1 MPKVC
6 LFGALPASRRYG
18 SRVHETEVILG
29 LVAVVAALA
38 ALARRIGMPYPILMV
53 VAGMAIGW
61 IPGVP
66 RIELEPE
73 IVFLVFLPP
82 LLYVAASFTSIR
94 DFRANTRPIGLLAIG
109 LVLFTIGTV
118 AAVAH
123 WAIPGLGWPVAF
135 ALGAIIAPP
144 DAIAAT
150 AILQRVGAP
159 KRLVTI
165 LEGESLLNDAT
176 ALVAY
181 RLALAAAVS
190 GSFSI
195 GEAGFRFVTVA
206 AGGVVLGL
214 AVAIAVTWVR
224 RRVTDTPISITVGLL
239 TPYVAYLPAEQI
251 GASGVLAAVTAG
263 LYLGRHV
270 SRDLSSETRITGAA
284 VWQMIV
290 FVLNGLVFTLIGLQL
305 PGIVQRLDGIPAGTL
320 LGVGGLVSLTAIA
333 TRFVWMFPATYLPR
347 VVSASLR
354 RRDPNPPW
362 QWAVVLA
369 WAGMRGAVSLAAA
382 LALPHDIP
390 QRDLLIFVT
399 FCVIASTLVGQGL
412 TLPLLIRRLGVV
424 RSDDTGHEE
433 ARARAATAEAALARL
448 EDRRSDWASHGELL
462 DALQARYA
470 HQATHAEAHRDG
482 QLGGPEQELLE
493 HRQIRRALIDAERE
507 SAADLHAR
515 AAISDE
521 VRRRIERDLDLE
533 ELRAEG

>member
-1 MPKVC
+1 M
-6 LFGALPASRRYG
+6 L
-18 SRVHETEVILG
+18 LG
-29 LVAVVAALA
+29 LLAVVAALA
-38 ALARRIGMPYPILMV
+38 ALARRIGIPYPILMV

-61 IPGVP
+61 IPGIP
-66 RIELEPE
+66 RVELEPE

-94 DFRANTRPIGLLAIG
+94 DFRANTRPIGLLAVG

-123 WAIPGLGWPVAF
+123 WAMPGIGWPVAF
-135 ALGAIIAPP
+135 ALGAIVAPP

-150 AILQRVGAP
+150 AVLQRVGAP

-181 RLALAAAVS
+181 RLALAAAIS
-190 GSFSI
+190 GSFSLA
-195 GEAGFRFVTVA
+195 EAGLRFVAVA
-206 AGGVVLGL
+206 AGGVLVGL
-214 AVAIAVTWVR
+214 AVGIAVTWLR
-224 RRVTDTPISITVGLL
+224 RRVIDTPISITVGLL
-239 TPYVAYLPAEQI
+239 TPYVAYLPAEQL

-263 LYLGRHV
+263 LYLGRHA
-270 SRDLSSETRITGAA
+270 SRVLSSETRVAGAA
-284 VWQMIV
+284 VWQMLV

-305 PGIVQRLDGIPAGTL
+305 PGIVQRLEGVPFGTL
-320 LGVGGLVSLTAIA
+320 LGVGGVVSLTAIV

-390 QRDLLIFVT
+390 ERDLLIFVT
-399 FCVIASTLVGQGL
+399 FCVIATTLVGQGL
-412 TLPLLIRRLGVV
+412 TLPLVIRGLGVV
-424 RSDDTGHEE
+424 RADDSGHEE
-433 ARARAATAEAALARL
+433 AHARAETAEAALARL
-448 EDRRSDWASHGELL
+448 EELRSESASHGELL

-470 HQATHAEAHRDG
+470 HQATHAEAHHERH
-482 QLGGPEQELLE
+482 LGGPEQELLE
-493 HRQIRRALIDAERE
+493 HQRIRRALIEAERE
-507 SAADLHAR
+507 ALHDLHAR

-521 VRRRIERDLDLE
+521 VRRRIDRDLDLE